1 MTAPT
6 QPPGDR
12 SSAASPPRLTAW
24 RVTLTLFALAVIFS
38 WPAMQGS
45 GRDLDHLANLRRFL
59 SQFLPPDFSVSGV
72 ALAALLE
79 TARIAVMATFWATL
93 IAVPLGAAAARNVAP
108 RWLVRLTRLLLNGVR
123 SLPSLVWALLAVAVV
138 GANSLAGV
146 IALTAYSL
154 GYLGKFFSDA
164 FESVDRGVPEALR
177 CAGAHPIQAFQYGL
191 WPEARPLILSHI
203 LWMIEYNIRSAA
215 IIGYVGAGGIGLH
228 LHAYQEFQQWDKF
241 AAVLCWILLI
251 VILLDFAGERLRH
264 ELTRRFASSPGNNP
278 SAAPAPAPAAA

>member
-1 MTAPT
+1 MKDSP
-6 QPPGDR
+6 QPPGEWSVATHR
-12 SSAASPPRLTAW
+12 PRLTAG
-24 RVTLTLFALAVIFS
+24 RVTLILLALGVAFS

-72 ALAALLE
+72 ALTALLE

-93 IAVPLGAAAARNVAP
+93 LAIPLGAAAARNVAP
-108 RWLVRLTRLLLNGVR
+108 RWLVRLTRFLLNGIR

-164 FESVDRGVPEALR
+164 FESVDRGVPEALT
-177 CAGAHPIQAFQYGL
+177 CAGAHRVQAFQYGL

-264 ELTRRFASSPGNNP
+264 DLTRRFASSPRTR
-278 SAAPAPAPAAA
+278 AAAAREPAPVVA